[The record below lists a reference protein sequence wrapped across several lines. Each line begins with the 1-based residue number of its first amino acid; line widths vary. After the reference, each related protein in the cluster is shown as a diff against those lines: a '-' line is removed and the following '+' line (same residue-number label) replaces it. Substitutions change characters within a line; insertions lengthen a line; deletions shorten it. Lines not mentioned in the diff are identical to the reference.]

1 MNLEFTYGKVKT
13 LNDVYYVPKIRKNL
27 VFGDLNKFGF
37 KSIFESDKFVLTKR
51 DTFVGKCYLYEKM
64 FKLNL
69 INKVVNS
76 SYMLVS
82 FSLWHNRLSHI
93 KTRRMYD
100 MVVLNLVH
108 KFANDLVDKCR
119 ICMQTKIT

>member
-1 MNLEFTYGKVKT
+1 
-13 LNDVYYVPKIRKNL
+13 
-27 VFGDLNKFGF
+27 VF
-37 KSIFESDKFVLTKR
+37 TKR
-51 DTFVGKCYLYEKM
+51 GTFVGKCYLYEKM

-69 INKVVNS
+69 LNKVVNS

-100 MVVLNLVH
+100 MAVLNLVH
-108 KFANDLVDKCR
+108 KSANDLVDKCR
-119 ICMQTKIT
+119 ICMQKDNLKNFS